1 MSTDKSKHSKH
12 AVTELLQAWSQ
23 GDEKALENLMPLVYE
38 ELRRVA
44 SSYLRQERSGHTLQ
58 TTALIH
64 EAYLRLMEQNVNWQN
79 RAHFFGVAAQ
89 AMRRVLVDYGRGQKA
104 AKRGGP
110 DLKIGIED
118 AEAVQQPRALDI
130 IALDRALERLSAF
143 DERQGRIVE
152 LRYFGGLTIQET
164 AQVLGVSPATV
175 KDDWSLAKAWLYREM
190 AQG

>member
-1 MSTDKSKHSKH
+1 MSAVKSEH
-12 AVTELLQAWSQ
+12 AVTGLLRAWSQ
-23 GDEKALENLMPLVYE
+23 GDQKALEELMPLVYG
-38 ELRRVA
+38 ELHRVA
-44 SSYLRQERSGHTLQ
+44 SGYLRQERSGHTLQ

-64 EAYLRLMEQNVNWQN
+64 EAYFRLIGQNVNWQN
-79 RAHFFGVAAQ
+79 RAHFLGVAAQ

-110 DLKIGIED
+110 DLQIGIED
-118 AEAVQQPRALDI
+118 AEAVEQPRALDI

-143 DERQGRIVE
+143 DERQARIVE

-164 AQVLGVSPATV
+164 AQTLGVSPATV